1 MVLCAAKTD
10 LNQEVNQEEGQQ
22 LAQKLDCSFF
32 ETSAKTGDNVAE
44 PFSGVVAKIK
54 RQRSAVGYGP
64 PPQRGGR
71 KRCCI
76 C

>member
-10 LNQEVNQEEGQQ
+10 LKQEVKQEEGQQ
-22 LAQKLDCSFF
+22 LARKLNCSFF

-44 PFSGVVAKIK
+44 AFSGVVAKIK

-64 PPQRGGR
+64 PPQRGR